1 MSGECPFCRIEGDRV
16 FHADALTIGLWD
28 KYPVNP
34 GHALLVTKRH
44 VSSWFDATVEE
55 RRALA
60 DATDVARREISR
72 QHAPT
77 GFNLGLNIGTAAGQT
92 VSHLHL
98 HVIPR
103 YDGDV
108 ADPRGGIRGVIP
120 SKQNYLETGG
130 EVETRGA
137 LLRGGDADPL
147 LPHLERQLAEATRF
161 DVAVAFALNR
171 GVDLLFPHLQDFLN
185 RGGCLRFLTGDYQDA
200 TQPEALSRL
209 LDLHGNVTLRIFETQ
224 LDYPAGH
231 PEFPRAF
238 HPKSYILHLADGSGA
253 AYVGSSNVSESALR
267 FGVEWNYRIVA
278 SAEAPAF
285 QEICQAFD
293 ELFGHPATR
302 VLDEDWIEDYAKRR
316 LTRIAIPQPEVIG
329 EAPPEHYAAVTP
341 HSIQEEALR
350 ALEETRHEG
359 NRAGLVVLATGLG
372 KTWLSAFDTSR
383 PEFRRVLFVAHREEI
398 LDQALGTFRHVRP
411 GARLGL
417 YDGRAK
423 DPKAD
428 VLFASIQTLSRAAHL
443 TRFDPTE
450 FDYIVIDEFHHA
462 AAASYRRL
470 LDHFEPK
477 FLLGLTATPERS
489 DGGNL
494 LALCQENLVYRC
506 DLAEGVR
513 RGLLAPF
520 HYFGVPDDI
529 DYSNIPWR
537 SNRFDE
543 EALTNAVATR
553 RRADNALEQWRQRG
567 GKRTLAFC
575 VSQRHANF
583 MAGYL
588 REQGLRAAA
597 VHAGADSAPR
607 TLSLKALEDGEL
619 DFVCAVD
626 MFNEGVDL
634 PALDTVMML
643 RPTESRIL
651 WLQQLGRGLRKSEG
665 KDRLNVIDYI
675 GNHKTFLLK
684 PQTLFDL
691 PPGRE
696 AIFNFLEKYQEGSI
710 ELPPGCEVT
719 YDLETI
725 EILRKLVQPAGS
737 EVEAL
742 RRYYEDFR
750 EREGMR
756 PTASEVFHD
765 GYSPRSVRTGYGS
778 WLGLVRSMGD
788 LSEEER
794 SNLAVAE
801 SFFSSLEVTEMV
813 KSFKMVVLLGML
825 NADALPGEV
834 SIDRLGEEVTRIASR
849 SAVLQEE
856 FADALEDRSALR
868 KLLETNPINAWVG
881 GRGTGGVSYFQYQDH
896 VFRSVVAAGERG
908 SFQALVREL
917 CEWRLSEYLERRQ
930 RTEGGD
936 HKIVLKVSHTGG
948 RPILFLPDRQHHP
961 ALPWGAT
968 TVLVEGEPYLFD
980 FVKIAVNVARRS
992 AEGENELPRL
1002 LRGWFGPD
1010 AGLPGTRA
1018 HVFLEQENDRW
1029 VLAPEGRREG
1039 AAELWREYAREQ
1051 IPGLFGMT
1059 FSTAIWNA
1067 GFVFRE
1073 KHIFLLVTLD
1083 KSGHASD
1090 FQYGDRFLSPAEF
1103 EWQSQNR
1110 TTQAS
1115 AHGDAIRRHVERGIA
1130 VHLFVRPTK
1139 KLAGRSGSAPF
1150 TYCGDVQFADWEG
1163 DAPITVRWRL
1173 PEGVPERLREKLRVP
1188 EVDE

>member
-1 MSGECPFCRIEGDRV
+1 MSEECPFCRIEAGRV
-16 FHADALTIGLWD
+16 FHVDALTIGLWD
-28 KYPVNP
+28 KYPVSP

-44 VSSWFDATVEE
+44 IPSWFDATADE

-60 DATDVARREISR
+60 DATDLARQEITR

-77 GFNLGLNIGTAAGQT
+77 GFNIGLNVGASGGQT
-92 VSHLHL
+92 VPHLHL

-108 ADPRGGIRGVIP
+108 VDPRGGIRGVIP
-120 SKQNYLETGG
+120 SKRNYLETQTDIESQGS
-130 EVETRGA
+130 

-161 DVAVAFALNR
+161 DVAVAFVMNR

-185 RGGCLRFLTGDYQDA
+185 RGGRLRLLTGDYQDA
-200 TQPEALSRL
+200 TEPEALSRL
-209 LDLHGNVTLRIFETQ
+209 LDLHGDIALRIYETQ
-224 LDYPAGH
+224 LDFPAAR

-238 HPKSYILHLADGSGA
+238 HPKSYILHLRDGSGA
-253 AYVGSSNVSESALR
+253 AIVGSSNVSESALR
-267 FGVEWNYRIVA
+267 FGVEWNYRVSA

-285 QEICQAFD
+285 MEFCHAF
-293 ELFGHPATR
+293 ENLFGHPATR

-316 LTRIAIPQPEVIG
+316 LNRIAVTSQLESVA
-329 EAPPEHYAAVTP
+329 EAPEEPYGTVTP
-341 HSIQEEALR
+341 HSIQQEALR
-350 ALEETRHEG
+350 ALEATRDEG

-383 PEFRRVLFVAHREEI
+383 PEFKRVLFVAHREEI
-398 LDQALGTFRHVRP
+398 LDQALATFRHVRP

-423 DPKAD
+423 NPKAD
-428 VLFASIQTLSRAAHL
+428 VVFASIQTLSRAAHL
-443 TRFDPTE
+443 SRFDPAE
-450 FDYIVIDEFHHA
+450 FDYLVMDEFHHA
-462 AAASYRRL
+462 SAASYRRL
-470 LDHFEPK
+470 LGHFEPK
-477 FLLGLTATPERS
+477 FLLGLTATPERR

-506 DLAEGVR
+506 DLPEGIR

-553 RRADNALEQWRQRG
+553 RRAENALDQWSKRG
-567 GKRTLAFC
+567 GKRTLMFC

-583 MAGYL
+583 MASFL
-588 REQGLRAAA
+588 RDKGLCAAA
-597 VHAGADSAPR
+597 VHAGGDSEPR
-607 TLSLKALEDGEL
+607 TLSLKALEQGGL

-665 KDRLNVIDYI
+665 KERLNVIDYI
-675 GNHKTFLLK
+675 GNHRTFLLK

-696 AIFNFLEKYQEGSI
+696 AIFHFLERYPEGLVD
-710 ELPPGCEVT
+710 LPPGCEVT

-778 WLGLVRSMGD
+778 WLGFVRSMGD
-788 LSEEER
+788 LTEEER
-794 SNLAVAE
+794 SNTSVAE
-801 SFFSSLEVTEMV
+801 DFLSSLEVTDMV
-813 KSFKMVVLLGML
+813 KSFKMIVLLGML
-825 NADALPGEV
+825 NADALPGEI
-834 SIDRLGEEVTRIASR
+834 SIDELSDQAVRIASR
-849 SAVLQEE
+849 SALLQDE
-856 FADALEDRSALR
+856 FADALQNRISMR
-868 KLLETNPINAWVG
+868 KLLENNPIKAWVG
-881 GRGTGGVSYFQYQDH
+881 GRGTGGVSYFEYQDD
-896 VFRSVVAAGERG
+896 VLRSGVTVGERTT
-908 SFQALVREL
+908 FQGLVREI
-917 CEWRLSEYLERRQ
+917 CEWRLAEYLERRQ
-930 RTEGGD
+930 RNERSDG
-936 HKIVLKVSHTGG
+936 KITLKVSHANG
-948 RPILFLPDRQHHP
+948 RPILFLPDRQHYP
-961 ALPWGAT
+961 ALPWGDT
-968 TVLVEGEPYLFD
+968 TVLVEGEPYIFD

-992 AEGENELPRL
+992 AQVGNELPAI

-1018 HVFLEQENDRW
+1018 HVVLEQVNDQW
-1029 VLAPEGRREG
+1029 VVSPEGRQQG
-1039 AAELWREYAREQ
+1039 ALERWREYAREQ
-1051 IPGLFGMT
+1051 IPGLFGMA
-1059 FSTAIWNA
+1059 FSTAIWNV

-1083 KSGHASD
+1083 KSGHGSE
-1090 FQYGDRFLSPAEF
+1090 FQYGDHFISPTVF

-1110 TTQAS
+1110 TTRQS
-1115 AHGDAIRRHVERGIA
+1115 THGSAIRKHLELGVA
-1130 VHLFVRPTK
+1130 VHLFVRATK
-1139 KLAGRSGSAPF
+1139 KVGSSSAPF
-1150 TYCGDVQFADWEG
+1150 TYCGDVQFKDWEG
-1163 DAPITVRWRL
+1163 DAPITVRWQL
-1173 PEGVPERLREKLRVP
+1173 PEDVPERLKERLRVP
-1188 EVDE
+1188 DGQV